1 MINLLNKISIPND
14 WKIELNNNGFFDSL
28 NKPISFL
35 EKELLDNKDI
45 SPAIENIFNAFKY
58 CNFESTKVV
67 IFGQD
72 PYFQSGIANGLA
84 FSVDEDQIIPAS
96 LKNIYKEIK
105 DDIGP
110 SKNKSGC
117 LKSWAKQG
125 VLLLNTALTV
135 EVSKPGSHSNIGWDN
150 FIYDIIKL
158 INNKPNVVFILW
170 GNHAQKYIRYLNN
183 KNHLILYGP
192 HPSPLSAYRG
202 FFGSKHFFVLLGFCN
217 FGHQHFKSSAL
228 RQLKPTNLKF

>member
-96 LKNIYKEIK
+96 LKNIYKEIN
-105 DDIGP
+105 DDVGP

-202 FFGSKHFFVLLGFCN
+202 FFGSKHFSKCN
-217 FGHQHFKSSAL
+217 NYL
-228 RQLKPTNLKF
+228 IRNNLKEIDW

>member
-202 FFGSKHFFVLLGFCN
+202 FFGSKHFSKCN
-217 FGHQHFKSSAL
+217 NYL
-228 RQLKPTNLKF
+228 RSNNLKEIDW

>member
-1 MINLLNKISIPND
+1 MINLLNQISIPND
-14 WKIELNNNGFFDSL
+14 WKIELKNNDFFDSL

-45 SPAIENIFNAFKY
+45 SPAIENIFDAFKY

-84 FSVDEDQIIPAS
+84 FSVNEDQKIPAS
-96 LKNIYKEIK
+96 LKNIYKEIN
-105 DDIGP
+105 DDVGP

-158 INNKPNVVFILW
+158 INNKPNAVFILW
-170 GNHAQKYIRYLNN
+170 GNHAKKYIKYLNN
-183 KNHLILYGP
+183 KNHLILHGP

-202 FFGSKHFFVLLGFCN
+202 FFGSKHFSKCN
-217 FGHQHFKSSAL
+217 NYL
-228 RQLKPTNLKF
+228 RMNNLKEIEW

>member
-84 FSVDEDQIIPAS
+84 FSVDEDQKIPAS

-202 FFGSKHFFVLLGFCN
+202 FFGSKHFSKCN
-217 FGHQHFKSSAL
+217 NYL
-228 RQLKPTNLKF
+228 IRNNLKEIDW